1 MSDVMDEEINRLR
14 LEDHLRD
21 KLDISATIVIGFLL
35 YFSFYNVLMS
45 EDGGTPY
52 SYWTFVRII
61 YSATALYL
69 LFKFL
74 SFDEKYAIFP
84 LFVGIILLL
93 FNPIFIVTLPS
104 EVWIAIHFVYFIFLY
119 FILLKKNDKISGL
132 IVAPAVL
139 VGTYYFV
146 SYLLGEY
153 TLYIGGFFG
162 LPKIYLN

>member
-1 MSDVMDEEINRLR
+1 MDEEINRLR
-14 LEDHLRD
+14 LKDHLRD
-21 KLDISATIVIGFLL
+21 KLDISTTIVIGFLF
-35 YFSFYNVLMS
+35 YFSFYNGVMS
-45 EDGGTPY
+45 EDGGAPY

-69 LFKFL
+69 LFKFS
-74 SFDEKYAIFP
+74 SFDDKYAIFP

-104 EVWIAIHFVYFIFLY
+104 EVWMAIHFAYTFLFY
-119 FILLKKNDKISGL
+119 IILLTKDDKASWL
-132 IVAPAVL
+132 ILAPVL
-139 VGTYYFV
+139 LVTIYYGV

-153 TLYIGGFFG
+153 TWYIGGFFG